1 VALIAVIVGVVRV
14 SGRRSAAAA
23 KWQSDVVNAYAES
36 TALYDSMRAAETPSA
51 LAAADA
57 DARWFDIQRRADDL
71 MRTLYALRDAAPGED
86 ERARVSDVI
95 ATMQG
100 ARSAMDAERA
110 PGGGDGRSAQVVY
123 SRLFAFEAS
132 IRALRAPDSRPA

>member
-1 VALIAVIVGVVRV
+1 VAVIAVIVGVVRV

-57 DARWFDIQRRADDL
+57 DARWFDLQRRADDL